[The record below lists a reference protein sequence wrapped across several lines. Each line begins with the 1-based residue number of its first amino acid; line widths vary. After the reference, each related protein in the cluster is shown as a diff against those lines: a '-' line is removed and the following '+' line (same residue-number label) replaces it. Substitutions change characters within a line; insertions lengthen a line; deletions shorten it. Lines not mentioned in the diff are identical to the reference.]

1 MKFGLEQHII
11 DKLISVFEQNSKV
24 DKAYIFGSRA
34 KGNYRPDSD
43 IDIAIKGQ
51 DITTDDIIS
60 MSVDFESKGINYK
73 IDLINYHTIK
83 EPDLKEHINRVGI
96 EFYSRRKKIKLG
108 EVISINKR
116 SIDKDYPFE
125 DIEYLDTGSIT
136 QNKIEGFQYF
146 KLKEAPSRAKR
157 LVQKDDI
164 IYSTV
169 RPIQR
174 HYGFIRDFNKQL
186 VVSTGFAVITTNKD
200 KADAKYIYYLLS
212 SDDVVNFLDSI
223 ADGSTSAYPS
233 LRPDDIALLDIELPP
248 IIEQTNI
255 AHILSSID
263 DKIELLQNQNKT
275 LEQLAEALFRQ
286 WFIEGA
292 TFTETLGDYVDTA
305 NTGLDAIKRAPI
317 VEYETGIKC
326 LRIQDVSQHKP
337 IKKWGHSKVEEIN
350 FKKFQLKRDDIIM
363 ARTCSPGI
371 NYFVREDLPA
381 VFNNGLVRIR
391 AKKER
396 VNPILLY
403 YLFKTRDFIGHI
415 DAISGGT
422 SVQLNM
428 QVGQLLS
435 YEFSFPSIEKQ
446 NEIIESFI
454 AFDNKI
460 FENNNQIANLIE
472 LRDTL
477 LPKLVNGEIRI
488 SELKAVAN

>member
-1 MKFGLEQHII
+1 MKFGLEQNII

-60 MSVDFESKGINYK
+60 MSVAFESKGINYK
-73 IDLINYHTIK
+73 IDLINYHSIK
-83 EPDLKEHINRVGI
+83 EPDLKEHIDRVGI
-96 EFYSRRKKIKLG
+96 EFYSRWIKYKMGEIADVIGGGTPSTSNPENWNGTIPWLTPRDLTGYTNVYIERGERNITKEGLSNSSAKILSEGTVLLTSRAPIGYVVITKNEICTNQGFKNLILNKKIANNLFVYYWIKNN
-108 EVISINKR
+108 V
-116 SIDKDYPFE
+116 
-125 DIEYLDTGSIT
+125 EYLQSIGTGTTFAEIS
-136 QNKIEGFQYF
+136 G
-146 KLKEAPSRAKR
+146 
-157 LVQKDDI
+157 
-164 IYSTV
+164 STV
-169 RPIQR
+169 
-174 HYGFIRDFNKQL
+174 
-186 VVSTGFAVITTNKD
+186 KD
-200 KADAKYIYYLLS
+200 I
-212 SDDVVNFLDSI
+212 
-223 ADGSTSAYPS
+223 
-233 LRPDDIALLDIELPP
+233 DILLPP
-248 IIEQTNI
+248 LFEQDEI
-255 AHILSSID
+255 ASILNSLD
-263 DKIELLQNQNKT
+263 RKIELLRQQNET
-275 LEQLAEALFRQ
+275 LEKLAETLFRK
-286 WFIEGA
+286 WFIEEA
-292 TFTETLGDYVDTA
+292 IFTETLGDYVVTA

-337 IKKWGHSKVEEIN
+337 IKKWGHSKVEENN

-454 AFDNKI
+454 AFDNKT
-460 FENNNQIANLIE
+460 FENNNQIESLIE

-477 LPKLVNGEIRI
+477 LPKLVSGEVRI

>member
-11 DKLISVFEQNSKV
+11 DNLISVFEQNSKV

-34 KGNYRPDSD
+34 KGNYRTDSD

-51 DITTDDIIS
+51 EITTDDIIS
-60 MSVDFESKGINYK
+60 MSVAFESKGITFK

-83 EPDLKEHINRVGI
+83 EPDLKDHIDRISI
-96 EFYSRRKKIKLG
+96 ELYSRWKIYKFGDLCTDINYGFTASANEKPVGPKFLRITDIVPQRVDWDSVPYCEINDLDRKKYRLKKGDIVIARTGATTGYNYMFDSEVEAVFASYLIRYRIKSNLA
-108 EVISINKR
+108 VPKFINYSLK
-116 SIDKDYPFE
+116 SNSWKGFVEGIIGGSAQPGANAKMFA
-125 DIEYLDTGSIT
+125 EY
-136 QNKIEGFQYF
+136 
-146 KLKEAPSRAKR
+146 
-157 LVQKDDI
+157 DI
-164 IYSTV
+164 I
-169 RPIQR
+169 
-174 HYGFIRDFNKQL
+174 
-186 VVSTGFAVITTNKD
+186 
-200 KADAKYIYYLLS
+200 
-212 SDDVVNFLDSI
+212 
-223 ADGSTSAYPS
+223 
-233 LRPDDIALLDIELPP
+233 LPP
-248 IIEQTNI
+248 LHEQYAI
-255 AHILSSID
+255 SDILSCID
-263 DKIELLQNQNKT
+263 SKIDLLHRQNNT
-275 LEQLAEALFRQ
+275 LEQLAETLFRKC
-286 WFIEGA
+286 FIEGA
-292 TFTETLGDYVDTA
+292 VFTETLKDYVETA

-337 IKKWGHSKVEEIN
+337 IKKWGHSKVEENN

-454 AFDNKI
+454 AFDNKT
-460 FENNNQIANLIE
+460 FENNNQIESLIE

-477 LPKLVNGEIRI
+477 LPKLVNGEVRI

>member
-43 IDIAIKGQ
+43 IDIAIKGS

-60 MSVDFESKGINYK
+60 MSVAFESKGINYK
-73 IDLINYHTIK
+73 IDLINYHSIK
-83 EPDLKEHINRVGI
+83 EPDLKEHIDRVGI
-96 EFYSRRKKIKLG
+96 EFYSRWADCKLG
-108 EVISINKR
+108 DVLEVKYGKDHKELGAGLIPAFGSGGIMRYVDKSLYDKSSILIPRKGTLNNIFYRDEPFWTVDTLFWTKINEAIAFPKFLFYQLKT
-116 SIDKDYPFE
+116 IDYNN
-125 DIEYLDTGSIT
+125 LNVGT
-136 QNKIEGFQYF
+136 
-146 KLKEAPSRAKR
+146 
-157 LVQKDDI
+157 
-164 IYSTV
+164 
-169 RPIQR
+169 
-174 HYGFIRDFNKQL
+174 
-186 VVSTGFAVITTNKD
+186 AV
-200 KADAKYIYYLLS
+200 
-212 SDDVVNFLDSI
+212 
-223 ADGSTSAYPS
+223 PS
-233 LRPDDIALLDIELPP
+233 LTVPVIQSIGISLPPLSEQIDIAS
-248 IIEQTNI
+248 
-255 AHILSSID
+255 ILSCLD
-263 DKIELLQNQNKT
+263 DKIDLLENQNKT
-275 LEQLAEALFRQ
+275 LIKLAETLFRK
-286 WFIEGA
+286 WFIEDA
-292 TFTETLGDYVDTA
+292 IFTETLGDYVVTA

-337 IKKWGHSKVEEIN
+337 IKKWGHSKVEENN

-454 AFDNKI
+454 AFDNKT
-460 FENNNQIANLIE
+460 FENNNQIESLIE

-477 LPKLVNGEIRI
+477 LPKLVSGEVRI